1 MPINLAILFLLVL
14 VIGVFAYYF
23 FRVSAVKE
31 NYELEQFKAL
41 FEFATEGIII
51 ANKEG
56 RIVLA
61 NPKALQQFGY
71 SSHELSNKE
80 IEVLIP
86 QPSKHKHVHDR
97 EAFTQK
103 PSHRSM
109 GAMRDLFAL
118 RKDGS
123 VFPVE
128 ISLSHYKIG
137 ETLFIIAFIIDI
149 TIRKENEKELQAKS
163 ATIREMNVSLEN
175 KVQQRTMILRETLT
189 ELEKSK
195 EELAS
200 ALESEKEVNS
210 LKTRFISMASHE
222 FRTPLS
228 SILSSATLISKYPRE
243 EDFEKR
249 EKHVKRIKDSV
260 KNLTD
265 ILEDFLS
272 IGKLE
277 DGRISLRYEETNIRE
292 FVETICNEKQEDLA
306 KENQKIVFVFEG
318 KEWAQCDKYILR
330 NMMINLISNAI
341 KFSPLDGIIEVSVNS
356 TEEEITIFVKDQGI
370 GISKED
376 QEHLFE
382 RFFRG
387 HNASNIQGT
396 GLGLHIVS
404 RYLNLL
410 NGTINVKSEIEKGT
424 TFCVHLPQRH

>member
-1 MPINLAILFLLVL
+1 MPINLVILFVL
-14 VIGVFAYYF
+14 VFAVGVFAYYF
-23 FRVSAVKE
+23 SRISAVKE

-71 SSHELSNKE
+71 IGNELANKE

-86 QPSKHKHVHDR
+86 QQSKHKHIQDR
-97 EAFTQK
+97 EAFTKK
-103 PSHRSM
+103 PSHRAM
-109 GAMRDLFAL
+109 GGLRDLYAL
-118 RKDGS
+118 RKDGT

-128 ISLSHYKIG
+128 VSLSHYKIG
-137 ETLFIIAFIIDI
+137 ETLFVIAFVIDI
-149 TIRKENEKELQAKS
+149 TIRKQNEKELQAKS
-163 ATIREMNVSLEN
+163 ATIREMNVSLET

-228 SILSSATLISKYPRE
+228 SILSSATLISKYPKE

-292 FVETICNEKQEDLA
+292 FIETICNEKQEDLA
-306 KENQKIVFVFEG
+306 KENQKIVFQFEG
-318 KEWAQCDKYILR
+318 NEWALCDKYILR

-341 KFSPLDGIIEVSVNS
+341 KFSPLDGTIEVSIAS
-356 TEEEITIFVKDQGI
+356 GAQEIMLCVKDQGI

-387 HNASNIQGT
+387 QNASNIQGT

-410 NGTINVKSEIEKGT
+410 NGTIDVQSEIEKGT